1 MNDQMTNTAPRIL
14 PAEQDGAVVQTAPAG
29 ILPIRYVLYARKSSE
44 DDERQALS
52 IDSQIKEML
61 SLARTQSI
69 IVVETRVESHSAK
82 HSGQR
87 PVFNQLIEDVRS
99 GLFDGVLTWA
109 TDRLSRNAGDLGS
122 IVDLIDS
129 GKLREVRTHGQT
141 FTNTPNDKFLL
152 MILGSQAKLEND
164 NRGINVK
171 RGMKTKCEMGFRPN
185 MTPIGYMNDHYSGKG
200 MKQVFVDKIRA
211 PYIVEAFE
219 RVANGA
225 SGRDIYNWFKEVG
238 MTTRKDRTITLS
250 MVYKILNNT
259 YYCGLFEF
267 PIGSGKWYKGSYEPI
282 ISRELFDKVQEKMQV
297 APKSKP
303 GTKKFDYTKLSYLR
317 CGSCGSGITAQEK
330 FKKTQKHGV
339 RRYVYYHCTQSR
351 NYDCRE
357 SYLRE
362 EKLAEEFTKL
372 LADIT
377 PNQVQEKPDLQAELN
392 KFIRLSVAIRG
403 DNDNPE
409 DVNMSGFAR
418 YIFSSGTRLEK
429 RVLLSCLNQTLY
441 LKNKTVVT
449 DL

>member
-1 MNDQMTNTAPRIL
+1 MPT
-14 PAEQDGAVVQTAPAG
+14 
-29 ILPIRYVLYARKSSE
+29 RYVLYARKSSK

-171 RGMKTKCEMGFRPN
+171 RGMKTKCEMRFRPN

-200 MKQVFVDKIRA
+200 MKQVFVDRIRA
-211 PYIVEAFE
+211 PHIVEAFE

-225 SGRDIYNWFKEVG
+225 SGREIYNWFKE
-238 MTTRKDRTITLS
+238 I
-250 MVYKILNNT
+250 
-259 YYCGLFEF
+259 
-267 PIGSGKWYKGSYEPI
+267 
-282 ISRELFDKVQEKMQV
+282 
-297 APKSKP
+297 
-303 GTKKFDYTKLSYLR
+303 
-317 CGSCGSGITAQEK
+317 
-330 FKKTQKHGV
+330 
-339 RRYVYYHCTQSR
+339 
-351 NYDCRE
+351 
-357 SYLRE
+357 
-362 EKLAEEFTKL
+362 
-372 LADIT
+372 
-377 PNQVQEKPDLQAELN
+377 
-392 KFIRLSVAIRG
+392 
-403 DNDNPE
+403 
-409 DVNMSGFAR
+409 
-418 YIFSSGTRLEK
+418 
-429 RVLLSCLNQTLY
+429 
-441 LKNKTVVT
+441 
-449 DL
+449 